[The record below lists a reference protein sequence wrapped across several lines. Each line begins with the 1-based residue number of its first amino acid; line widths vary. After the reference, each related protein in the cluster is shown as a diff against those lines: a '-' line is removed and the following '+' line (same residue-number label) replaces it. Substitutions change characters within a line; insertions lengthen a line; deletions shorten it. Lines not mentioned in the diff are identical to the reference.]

1 MSSLEL
7 FYFLIVPSAGVF
19 KNSSLKNKLGG
30 YFPSFHYICTDKL
43 PILPLL
49 HSHLADCEN
58 TLVTQFTPLKGKIKQ
73 EKKNLAKQTPWFWDH
88 QIFPNKLYEFV
99 SQLPERNLRNLWG
112 NKARERDFCS
122 CWVCSIHQRA
132 QSWSLLTVH
141 EMLPGSPR
149 KQVTSPAGFLSA
161 LCSCNIFQEGIQRNY
176 NLQSSW
182 HRFQFSLRL
191 PSVRPW
197 LSYVLICFFFKLET
211 TVFGMTASSK
221 WHWEGT
227 L

>member
-30 YFPSFHYICTDKL
+30 YFPSFHYLCTDKL
-43 PILPLL
+43 TILPLR

-58 TLVTQFTPLKGKIKQ
+58 TLVTQVTPLKGKIKQ

-132 QSWSLLTVH
+132 QLWSLLTVH